1 MSYIMLMWTVWGIL
15 TVVFLG
21 LLMYRGNVT
30 RNEEDQ
36 LFLDDTNQIEHG
48 EQEEILRKATKIE
61 PVIRIWGGIT
71 GLVTI
76 AIVGFYVYDA
86 IQQFH

>member
-1 MSYIMLMWTVWGIL
+1 MSYIMLMWIVWGVL

-36 LFLDDTNQIEHG
+36 LFLDDTNQIEQG
-48 EQEEILRKATKIE
+48 EQDVILRKAKKIE

-86 IQQFH
+86 IQQFR